1 MSTPSVNGT
10 SSGQALSE
18 LYTSD
23 SSRVPQKTLG
33 QQDFLEL
40 LVAQLKA
47 QDPLN
52 PTKDTEFIAQMAQF
66 TSLEQA
72 KSTQSE
78 MSTLRSLIQGNEL
91 LGRTITYQTSKDAA
105 EQTGQVTAVSMRDGK
120 PTVTITNPRDNVTQ
134 EYEMGD
140 LYAYSVTTSAK

>member
-1 MSTPSVNGT
+1 MSTSAVSET
-10 SSGQALSE
+10 SSGQSLSE
-18 LYTSD
+18 LFASD
-23 SSRVPQKTLG
+23 ASRIPQKTLG

-72 KSTQSE
+72 KSTASE

-91 LGRTITYQTSKDAA
+91 LGRTITYRTSKDAA
-105 EQTGQVTAVSMRDGK
+105 DQTGQVTAVSMRDGK
-120 PTVTITNPRDNVTQ
+120 PSLTITDPRDNGTQ

>member
-1 MSTPSVNGT
+1 MSTPAVTST
-10 SSGQALSE
+10 SSGQDLSE
-18 LYTSD
+18 LFASD
-23 SSRVPQKTLG
+23 SSRIPQKTLG

-78 MSTLRSLIQGNEL
+78 MATLRSLIQGNEL
-91 LGRTITYQTSKDAA
+91 LGRTITYQTSKDAPNLS
-105 EQTGQVTAVSMRDGK
+105 GQVTAVSMREGK
-120 PTVTITNPRDNVTQ
+120 PSIIIDGNH
-134 EYEMGD
+134 EYELSE
-140 LYAYSVTTSAK
+140 LYAYSVATTAK

>member
-91 LGRTITYQTSKDAA
+91 LGRTITYQTSKDAT

-120 PTVTITNPRDNVTQ
+120 PTVTITNTRDNVTQ